1 MLEENLHQLS
11 RITRQERKQLSDEL
25 ESVSVSGSNA
35 VSFQQKLLLLS
46 NKQKALLNCFEEQK
60 RLGAQLKLMSG
71 QSRYCTRSKG
81 LLGSF
86 GQVKEEVTGHVTKS
100 LLQPT
105 KTRKQSSSFSLLTE
119 SATQSTTK
127 HRQQPVGV
135 AKQQQRSVGVSK
147 QQLVSVTKHP
157 VGVAKKQQQ
166 PVDVPKQQQPVG
178 VAKQQP
184 QSLGV
189 AKQQQQL
196 VGVVKR
202 QQQQQVGIA
211 KQQQQMSV
219 AVVDMVQQPVG
230 VVQQPV
236 GVAQQ
241 SVGVAKQL
249 TDIVPEQVAQ
259 KQVQFVGVATQQ
271 KSPDITL
278 PLIGAS
284 YQQEIVQPVDVY
296 KQQQPG
302 GVAAQPR
309 GVTQQLSAFVIAQQQ
324 RVGVTKKQQQPVG
337 VAKQSVGVSQK
348 QPGSVPLASQCAVQP
363 MGETN
368 QPGTTRLL
376 QSELAQPV
384 PLDVLI
390 NHSLMI
396 PQDQLNCTLL
406 GCQFTGSVTQDGSV
420 VSQDGQRFSQLPQWV
435 NSCWATLGH
444 NKRVDRKTAYTKV
457 TYKGSP
463 LLHSCLL
470 YSQQKVSNYLS
481 QSQNA
486 TAHTTTPVEKP
497 HQTQLRGILD
507 IKHDKCRVC
516 LISDNELVPSD
527 DWLPCGF
534 WDSDMILVNHDM
546 EHDLIY

>member
-1 MLEENLHQLS
+1 MYNTILNLVLMMCKRHTYKKVLHLMFTAYTYAFHLTCLPIYIYKVTLDSIFTFTVHELQDQFLMLEENLHQLS

-406 GCQFTGSVTQDGSV
+406 VPTEQNLFIMDIFVCK
-420 VSQDGQRFSQLPQWV
+420 W
-435 NSCWATLGH
+435 
-444 NKRVDRKTAYTKV
+444 
-457 TYKGSP
+457 
-463 LLHSCLL
+463 LL
-470 YSQQKVSNYLS
+470 YIHTFNHSIFSCVQIKSVLNYPHFSLHLGSCYNLLLYPKSMPINCPVSIQERFHWN
-481 QSQNA
+481 
-486 TAHTTTPVEKP
+486 TTV
-497 HQTQLRGILD
+497 
-507 IKHDKCRVC
+507 
-516 LISDNELVPSD
+516 
-527 DWLPCGF
+527 
-534 WDSDMILVNHDM
+534 
-546 EHDLIY
+546 Y